1 MSAELAEVRI
11 EEIVVEQLGLAV
23 EDVQPDSVL
32 TTDLGA
38 DILDVMELIMAVEEE
53 FEVEVDDEI
62 AEGIKT
68 VQDLI
73 NLVSYNVQ

>member
-23 EDVQPDSVL
+23 EDVQADSVL

-53 FEVEVDDEI
+53 FEVEVDDET